1 MASDKANVNSLD
13 RLQRAGQA
21 STIDDTS
28 GQIKAVEKQSG
39 LGEAGSV
46 EKEASLLKGSSIK
59 SSINAQLSA
68 KHLATRKKHTNSSAS
83 GTGLPKYH
91 VVAR

>member
-1 MASDKANVNSLD
+1 MASDKANDDSLD
-13 RLQRAGQA
+13 HLRRADQT
-21 STIDDTS
+21 STIGDTS

-39 LGEAGSV
+39 LGDMGSV

-68 KHLATRKKHTNSSAS
+68 KHLAARKKHTNSSAS

>member
-1 MASDKANVNSLD
+1 MASDKANDDSLD
-13 RLQRAGQA
+13 RPQRAGQA
-21 STIDDTS
+21 STIGDTS

-39 LGEAGSV
+39 LEDTGSV
-46 EKEASLLKGSSIK
+46 EKEASLLKGSSVK
-59 SSINAQLSA
+59 SSISAQLSA
-68 KHLATRKKHTNSSAS
+68 KHLATRKKHTNSSVS